1 MSHETIVDCA
11 TVSAHLDDPD
21 WVLVD
26 CRFDIQLRDRCE
38 REYRQAHISTAVY
51 AHLDRDLSSP
61 VIEGTTGRHPLPD
74 PSALV
79 RTFSAWGIGANTQV
93 VAYDEST
100 GAIAAA
106 RLWWLLKWAGHD
118 AVAVLDGGFKKWCAE
133 GLSYSTGIETKQSR
147 TFTPAFRPQ
156 MMLDAD
162 AVSAVLDDPAW
173 VVLDA
178 RSAERY
184 QGLGETLDPV
194 AGHIRGAVSAPY
206 MANMNVDGTFK
217 PAADLAALFDAA
229 MGSHA
234 ADHTVLYC
242 GSGVTATNSVLA
254 CAHAGK
260 GMPRLYPGSWSEWIV
275 DPTRSTAKGKSP
287 R

>member
-1 MSHETIVDCA
+1 MSHETIIDTA
-11 TVSAHLDDPD
+11 TVAAHLDDPD
-21 WVLVD
+21 WVVVD
-26 CRFDIQLRDRCE
+26 CRYDIRLPERCE

-51 AHLDRDLSSP
+51 AHLDRDLSGP
-61 VIEGTTGRHPLPD
+61 AIEGRTGRHPLPE
-74 PSALV
+74 PAALAK
-79 RTFSAWGIGANTQV
+79 TFSAWGIGARTQV

-133 GLSYSTGIETKQSR
+133 GLSYSTGIETKQ
-147 TFTPAFRPQ
+147 PAAFRPDFRPQ
-156 MMLDAD
+156 MALDAD
-162 AVSAVLDDPAW
+162 AVAAILGDPAW

-184 QGLGETLDPV
+184 EGVGETIDPH
-194 AGHIRGAVSAPY
+194 AGHIAGAISAPY
-206 MANMNVDGTFK
+206 AANLREDGTFK
-217 PAADLAALFDAA
+217 PAPNLAGLFDAA
-229 MGSHA
+229 MGGRA
-234 ADHTVLYC
+234 ADHVVLYC

-254 CAHAGK
+254 CVHAGK
-260 GMPRLYPGSWSEWIV
+260 GMPCLYPGSWSDWIT
-275 DPTRSTAKGKSP
+275 DPARPTATGKGK